1 MFKKS
6 IIAIAILVATITTA
20 AAQHRYHRAA
30 PHHHHGH
37 SHGISPWVA
46 GAVGLGILGAGIAAS
61 SYYYNRVCWREHVGY
76 DAWGRPVYRRICE

>member
-6 IIAIAILVATITTA
+6 IIAIAILAATITTA
-20 AAQHRYHRAA
+20 SAQHRYHRAA

-37 SHGISPWVA
+37 GINPWVA
-46 GAVGLGILGAGIAAS
+46 GVVGLGILGAGVAAG